1 MTKKTEDKVAEEPVA
16 EEPAT
21 EPTVV
26 VHDYDPVRPHPRRK
40 NTPKDEGGE

>member
-1 MTKKTEDKVAEEPVA
+1 MTKKSDTGDEETVEEQAPVEA
-16 EEPAT
+16 
-21 EPTVV
+21 PTVA